1 LPDEARDEALLRLF
15 DSSADA
21 QALTRASAALG
32 RHGVDSQEVG
42 RVLRLALLLAARAS
56 DAQLQE
62 AVSEESSTTA

>member
-1 LPDEARDEALLRLF
+1 LQKLF
-15 DSSADA
+15 DGSADA
-21 QALTRASAALG
+21 PALARAGAALG

-42 RVLRLALLLAARAS
+42 RVLRLALLVAARAS